1 MDIMVVFQTM
11 LKLFLLLVLGFVLF
25 KCHIFDEYTN
35 KKISALIVNVA
46 SPMLII
52 SSIAGVEGNDKS
64 IVFLMI
70 GAGILMYIGFIILGK
85 IINRIFPFPK
95 KDWPVYECMVVF
107 ANTGFMGYPVLLD
120 VFGQEAVF
128 YASLIHMAFNFF
140 VYTYAILCLTKSD
153 DSEFKLN
160 FKQLLTSGIVL
171 IFIGILI
178 YLFDMQLPS
187 VLMDTINSIGSLTA
201 PLSMMMIG
209 SSLAVY
215 PIKDSF
221 TDWRSYVFAFV
232 RLIIVPFMTMIV
244 CRLLH
249 INPYYANITIITNAM
264 PVGSMVLMLA
274 TQYNANV
281 KIVTKNIVV
290 STLLSVITI
299 PIVVATMLL

>member
-25 KCHIFDEYTN
+25 KCHVFDEYTN

-160 FKQLLTSGIVL
+160 FKQLLTPGIVL

>member
-35 KKISALIVNVA
+35 KKISALIVNVS

-70 GAGILMYIGFIILGK
+70 GTGILMYIGFIILGK

-140 VYTYAILCLTKSD
+140 VYTYAIMCLTKSD

-160 FKQLLTSGIVL
+160 FKQLLTPGIVL

-178 YLFDMQLPS
+178 YLFDIQLPS
-187 VLMDTINSIGSLTA
+187 VLMDTINSVGSLTA

-221 TDWRSYVFAFV
+221 TDCRSYVFAFV
-232 RLIIVPFMTMIV
+232 RLIIVPFVTMII

-281 KIVTKNIVV
+281 KIVTRNIVV

>member
-52 SSIAGVEGNDKS
+52 SSIAGVEGNNKS

-140 VYTYAILCLTKSD
+140 VYTYAIMCLTKGD

-160 FKQLLTSGIVL
+160 FKQLLTPGIIL
-171 IFIGILI
+171 IFVGIFI
-178 YLFDMQLPS
+178 YLFDIQLPS
-187 VLMDTINSIGSLTA
+187 VLMDTINSVGSLTA

-209 SSLAVY
+209 
-215 PIKDSF
+215 
-221 TDWRSYVFAFV
+221 
-232 RLIIVPFMTMIV
+232 
-244 CRLLH
+244 
-249 INPYYANITIITNAM
+249 
-264 PVGSMVLMLA
+264 
-274 TQYNANV
+274 
-281 KIVTKNIVV
+281 
-290 STLLSVITI
+290 
-299 PIVVATMLL
+299 

>member
-1 MDIMVVFQTM
+1 MDIRVVFQTM
-11 LKLFLLLVLGFVLF
+11 LKLFLLLILGFVLF

-52 SSIAGVEGNDKS
+52 SSIAGVEGSNKS

-140 VYTYAILCLTKSD
+140 VYTYAIMCLTKGD

-160 FKQLLTSGIVL
+160 FKQLLTPGIIL
-171 IFIGILI
+171 IFVGIFI
-178 YLFDMQLPS
+178 YLFDIQLPS
-187 VLMDTINSIGSLTA
+187 VLMDTINSVGSLTA

-232 RLIIVPFMTMIV
+232 RLMIVPFVTMIM

-249 INPYYANITIITNAM
+249 IDAYYANITIITNAM

-281 KIVTKNIVV
+281 KIVTRNIVV

>member
-140 VYTYAILCLTKSD
+140 VYTYAILCLTKSY

-160 FKQLLTSGIVL
+160 FKQLLTPGIVL

-232 RLIIVPFMTMIV
+232 RLIIVPFVTMIV

>member
-52 SSIAGVEGNDKS
+52 SSIAGVEGSNKS

-85 IINRIFPFPK
+85 IINRLFPFPK

-140 VYTYAILCLTKSD
+140 VYTYAIMCLTKGD

-160 FKQLLTSGIVL
+160 FKQLLTPGIIL
-171 IFIGILI
+171 IFVGIFI
-178 YLFDMQLPS
+178 YLFDIQLPS
-187 VLMDTINSIGSLTA
+187 VLMDTINSVGSLTA

-221 TDWRSYVFAFV
+221 TDWRSYLFACV
-232 RLIIVPFMTMIV
+232 RLMIVPFVTMIM

-249 INPYYANITIITNAM
+249 IDAYYANITIITNAM

-281 KIVTKNIVV
+281 KIVTRNIVV

>member
-11 LKLFLLLVLGFVLF
+11 LKLFLLLILGFVLF

-52 SSIAGVEGNDKS
+52 SSIAGVEGSNKS

-140 VYTYAILCLTKSD
+140 VYTYAIMCLTKGD

-160 FKQLLTSGIVL
+160 FKQLLTPGIIL
-171 IFIGILI
+171 IFVGIFI
-178 YLFDMQLPS
+178 YLFDIQLPS
-187 VLMDTINSIGSLTA
+187 VLMDTI
-201 PLSMMMIG
+201 M
-209 SSLAVY
+209 
-215 PIKDSF
+215 
-221 TDWRSYVFAFV
+221 
-232 RLIIVPFMTMIV
+232 

-249 INPYYANITIITNAM
+249 IDAYYANITIITNAM

-281 KIVTKNIVV
+281 KIVTRNIVV

>member
-11 LKLFLLLVLGFVLF
+11 LKLFLLLILGFVLF

-52 SSIAGVEGNDKS
+52 SSIAGVEGSNKS

-70 GAGILMYIGFIILGK
+70 GVGILMYIGFIILGK

-140 VYTYAILCLTKSD
+140 VYTYAIMCLTKGD

-160 FKQLLTSGIVL
+160 FKQLLTPGIIL
-171 IFIGILI
+171 IFVGIFI
-178 YLFDMQLPS
+178 YLFDIQLPS
-187 VLMDTINSIGSLTA
+187 VLMDTINSVGSLTA

-232 RLIIVPFMTMIV
+232 RLMIVPFVTMIM

-249 INPYYANITIITNAM
+249 IDAYYANITIITNAM

-281 KIVTKNIVV
+281 KIVTRNIVV

>member
-11 LKLFLLLVLGFVLF
+11 LKLFLLLILGFVLF

-52 SSIAGVEGNDKS
+52 SSIAGVEGSNKS

-140 VYTYAILCLTKSD
+140 VYTYAIMCLTKGD

-160 FKQLLTSGIVL
+160 FKQLLTPGIIL
-171 IFIGILI
+171 IFVGIFI

-187 VLMDTINSIGSLTA
+187 VLMDTINSVGSLTA

-232 RLIIVPFMTMIV
+232 RLMIVPFVTMIM

-249 INPYYANITIITNAM
+249 IDAYYANITIITNAM

-281 KIVTKNIVV
+281 KIVTRNIVV

>member
-52 SSIAGVEGNDKS
+52 SSIAGVEGSNKS

-85 IINRIFPFPK
+85 IINRLFPFPK

-140 VYTYAILCLTKSD
+140 VYTYAIMCLTKGD

-160 FKQLLTSGIVL
+160 FKQLLTPGIIL
-171 IFIGILI
+171 IFVGIFI
-178 YLFDMQLPS
+178 YLFDIQLPS
-187 VLMDTINSIGSLTA
+187 VLMDTINSVGSLTA

-221 TDWRSYVFAFV
+221 TDWRSYIFAFV
-232 RLIIVPFMTMIV
+232 RLMIVPFVTMIM

-249 INPYYANITIITNAM
+249 IDAYYANITIITNAM

-281 KIVTKNIVV
+281 KIVTRNIVV

>member
-160 FKQLLTSGIVL
+160 FKQLLTPGIVL

-178 YLFDMQLPS
+178 YLFDIQLPS
-187 VLMDTINSIGSLTA
+187 VLMDTINSVGSLTA

-232 RLIIVPFMTMIV
+232 RLIIVPFVTMIV

>member
-140 VYTYAILCLTKSD
+140 VYTYAIMCLTKGD
-153 DSEFKLN
+153 DNEFKLN
-160 FKQLLTSGIVL
+160 FKQLLTPGIVL

-178 YLFDMQLPS
+178 YLFDIQLPS
-187 VLMDTINSIGSLTA
+187 VLMDTINSVGSLTA

-232 RLIIVPFMTMIV
+232 RLMIVPFVTMIM

>member
-52 SSIAGVEGNDKS
+52 SSIAGVEGNNKS

-140 VYTYAILCLTKSD
+140 VYTDAIMCLTKGD

-160 FKQLLTSGIVL
+160 FKQLLTPGIIL
-171 IFIGILI
+171 IFVGIFI
-178 YLFDMQLPS
+178 YLFDIQLPS
-187 VLMDTINSIGSLTA
+187 VLMDTINSVGSLTA

-232 RLIIVPFMTMIV
+232 RLMIVPFITMIM

-249 INPYYANITIITNAM
+249 IDAYYANITIITNAM

-281 KIVTKNIVV
+281 KIVTRNIVV

>member
-140 VYTYAILCLTKSD
+140 VYTYAIMCLTKGD

-160 FKQLLTSGIVL
+160 FKQLLTPGIIL
-171 IFIGILI
+171 IFVGIFI
-178 YLFDMQLPS
+178 YLFDIQLPS
-187 VLMDTINSIGSLTA
+187 VLMDTINSVGSLTA

-232 RLIIVPFMTMIV
+232 RLMIVPFVTMLI
-244 CRLLH
+244 CRLIH
-249 INPYYANITIITNAM
+249 IDPYYANITIITNAM

-281 KIVTKNIVV
+281 KIVTRNIVV

>member
-11 LKLFLLLVLGFVLF
+11 LKLFLLLILGFVLF

-52 SSIAGVEGNDKS
+52 SSIAGVEGSNKS

-140 VYTYAILCLTKSD
+140 VYTYAIMCLTKGD
-153 DSEFKLN
+153 DSGFKLN
-160 FKQLLTSGIVL
+160 FKQLLTPGIIL
-171 IFIGILI
+171 IFVGIFI
-178 YLFDMQLPS
+178 YLFDIQLPS
-187 VLMDTINSIGSLTA
+187 VLMDTINSVGSLTA

-221 TDWRSYVFAFV
+221 TDCRSYVFAFV
-232 RLIIVPFMTMIV
+232 RLMIVPFVTMIM

-249 INPYYANITIITNAM
+249 IDAYYANITIITNAM

-281 KIVTKNIVV
+281 KIVTRNIVV

>member
-95 KDWPVYECMVVF
+95 KDWPVYECMVGF

-160 FKQLLTSGIVL
+160 FKQLLTPGIVL

>member
-52 SSIAGVEGNDKS
+52 SSIAGVEGSNKS

-140 VYTYAILCLTKSD
+140 VYTYAIMCLTKGD

-160 FKQLLTSGIVL
+160 FKQLLTPGIIL
-171 IFIGILI
+171 IFVGIFI
-178 YLFDMQLPS
+178 YLFDIQLPS
-187 VLMDTINSIGSLTA
+187 VLMDTINSVGSLTA

-215 PIKDSF
+215 PIKNSF

-232 RLIIVPFMTMIV
+232 RLMIVPFVTMIM

-249 INPYYANITIITNAM
+249 IDAYYANITIITNAM

-281 KIVTKNIVV
+281 KIVTRNIIV

>member
-11 LKLFLLLVLGFVLF
+11 LKLFLLLILGFVLF

-52 SSIAGVEGNDKS
+52 SSIAGVEGSNKS

-70 GAGILMYIGFIILGK
+70 SAGILMYIGFIILGK

-140 VYTYAILCLTKSD
+140 VYTYAIMCLTKGD
-153 DSEFKLN
+153 DSEFGIN
-160 FKQLLTSGIVL
+160 FKQLLTPGIILSFVG
-171 IFIGILI
+171 IFI
-178 YLFDMQLPS
+178 YLFDIQLSS
-187 VLMDTINSIGSLTA
+187 VLMDTINSVGSLTA

-215 PIKDSF
+215 PIKNSF

-232 RLIIVPFMTMIV
+232 RLMIVPFVTMIM

-249 INPYYANITIITNAM
+249 IDAYYANITIITNAM

-281 KIVTKNIVV
+281 KIVTRNIVV

>member
-52 SSIAGVEGNDKS
+52 SSIAGVEGSNKS

-85 IINRIFPFPK
+85 IINRLFPFPK

-140 VYTYAILCLTKSD
+140 VYTYAIMCLTKGD

-160 FKQLLTSGIVL
+160 FKQLLTPGIIL
-171 IFIGILI
+171 IFVGIFI
-178 YLFDMQLPS
+178 YLFDIQLPS
-187 VLMDTINSIGSLTA
+187 VLMDTINSVGSLTA

-215 PIKDSF
+215 PIKNSF

-232 RLIIVPFMTMIV
+232 RLMIVPFVTMIM

-249 INPYYANITIITNAM
+249 IDAYYANITIITNAM

-281 KIVTKNIVV
+281 KIVTRNIIV

>member
-52 SSIAGVEGNDKS
+52 SSIAGVEGSNKS

-85 IINRIFPFPK
+85 IIDRIFPFPK

-140 VYTYAILCLTKSD
+140 VYTYAIMCLTKGD

-160 FKQLLTSGIVL
+160 FKQLLTPGIIL
-171 IFIGILI
+171 IFVGIFI
-178 YLFDMQLPS
+178 YLFDIQLPS
-187 VLMDTINSIGSLTA
+187 VLMDTINSVGSLTA

-221 TDWRSYVFAFV
+221 TDWRSYLFACV
-232 RLIIVPFMTMIV
+232 RLLIIPFVTMLI
-244 CRLLH
+244 CRLIH
-249 INPYYANITIITNAM
+249 IDPYYANITIITNAM

-281 KIVTKNIVV
+281 KIVTRNIVV